1 MCVQNWQ
8 MPRKVKSMYL
18 SPINYQSGSLKFNQN
33 KNPNFTSLRI
43 KSSHLDSGFVLTM
56 KNIEKIIAVNEKKST
71 IISYHMPCTSQI
83 DLPFSAPTLEAML
96 NSNTEFEHIKYSSGI

>member
-1 MCVQNWQ
+1 MNNIQNYGS
-8 MPRKVKSMYL
+8 VNVNA
-18 SPINYQSGSLKFNQN
+18 NYGQVN

-96 NSNTEFEHIKYSSGI
+96 NSNTVFEHIKYSSGI